1 MAVSIPLL
9 HHLLKPPPPSSF
21 LFLEPLCLTTSLH
34 SHKPV
39 HSFIKNPNSHSS
51 SSIVSFFLK
60 PSSSY
65 LSSSSFS
72 HPQTLSTMVLLNQ
85 DKEFDLDTENE
96 IEEELLTEEEEG
108 VEEEEVEEE
117 IIGEAQIEQEPEPL
131 KDLEVPALTMK
142 EKKELASYAHSLGK
156 KLKSQQ
162 VGKSGVTSSQAA
174 AFIENLESNELLK
187 LKIHNSC
194 PGELVDV
201 VRALEKA
208 TGSVAVGQIGRSVI
222 LYRPSLTK
230 LKAAE
235 KRNQERKVYVRKG
248 YTPRPTDTLL
258 KKVEV
263 PRFSGSGRRG
273 RRVQTHPTRTRS

>member
-1 MAVSIPLL
+1 MGVSIPLL

-21 LFLEPLCLTTSLH
+21 LFLEPLCSTTSLY

-60 PSSSY
+60 PSSPY

-72 HPQTLSTMVLLNQ
+72 HPQTLSTMVFLNQ
-85 DKEFDLDTENE
+85 DKEFNLDTENE
-96 IEEELLTEEEEG
+96 IEEELLTEEEEEG
-108 VEEEEVEEE
+108 MEEE

-131 KDLEVPALTMK
+131 KDLEVPVLTMK

-235 KRNQERKVYVRKG
+235 KQNQERKVYVRKG
-248 YTPRPTDTLL
+248 YTPRLTDKLL

>member
-9 HHLLKPPPPSSF
+9 HHLLKPHPPSF
-21 LFLEPLCLTTSLH
+21 LFLEPLCLTSSLH
-34 SHKPV
+34 LHKPLR
-39 HSFIKNPNSHSS
+39 SFIINPNSHSS
-51 SSIVSFFLK
+51 SSSVSYFLK

-72 HPQTLSTMVLLNQ
+72 HPQTLSTRALVNQ
-85 DKEFDLDTENE
+85 DREFDLDTENE
-96 IEEELLTEEEEG
+96 FEEEFLTEDEG
-108 VEEEEVEEE
+108 VETEEVEEE
-117 IIGEAQIEQEPEPL
+117 ITGEAQIEQELEPL
-131 KDLEVPALTMK
+131 TEFEVPVLTMK

-201 VRALEKA
+201 VRALEKS

-222 LYRPSLTK
+222 LYRPSITK